1 MLTMFKVRMSTV
13 DAKKE
18 RRINRNDDDDNDS
31 DNSSALTVEKK
42 KIHLRYLFGTF
53 AFSVPYTVSVL

>member
-18 RRINRNDDDDNDS
+18 RRINRNDDDNDS
-31 DNSSALTVEKK
+31 DNSSALTAEKK